1 MTYLYGL
8 MNGQTAVPKTLFHN
22 DCYFLLVLRFKILA
36 NPIWPTTI
44 VRMHITTCMVLTYAP
59 GFFSCQWTHHLWQTK
74 KSRSSKSSLPLLA
87 ANIDQPAHTKTM
99 AKQWPN
105 MAKQRWRK
113 GFKFVFPFLNTTGFP
128 WFPGFLAYFPQNQR
142 SHQVSSIG
150 LRISRQTLRRWWRRV
165 FRFFRLFRLRL
176 RRGFWFQKVP
186 LLFKER

>member
-36 NPIWPTTI
+36 NPIWPTPI

-59 GFFSCQWTHHLWQTK
+59 GLFSCQWTHHLWQTK

-99 AKQWPN
+99 AKHGQTTL
-105 MAKQRWRK
+105 KK
-113 GFKFVFPFLNTTGFP
+113 GFQVCVSISKHYGFPTVSRFPSILSAKSTQSPGVFDWSPHQSPDSAEVVAEGLSLLSPSPSSGILISESTYPFL
-128 WFPGFLAYFPQNQR
+128 
-142 SHQVSSIG
+142 
-150 LRISRQTLRRWWRRV
+150 
-165 FRFFRLFRLRL
+165 
-176 RRGFWFQKVP
+176 VP
-186 LLFKER
+186 